1 MNWIE
6 RWLNENCRTVSWL
19 SKQTKIPI
27 STMRYKIKDKT
38 NEQLLHT
45 LSYHEYITLENI
57 LQ

>member
-1 MNWIE
+1 MNFIE
-6 RWLNENCRTVSWL
+6 IWLNENCRTVSWL
-19 SKQTKIPI
+19 SRQTKIPI
-27 STMRYKIKDKT
+27 STLRYKVKDKT